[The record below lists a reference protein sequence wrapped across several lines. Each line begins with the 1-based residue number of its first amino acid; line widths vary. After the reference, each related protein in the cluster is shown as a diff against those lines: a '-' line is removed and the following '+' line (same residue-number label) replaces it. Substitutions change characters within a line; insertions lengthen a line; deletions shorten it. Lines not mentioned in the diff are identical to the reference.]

1 MPGFGKKK
9 ANPFAKKN
17 GNGNGNGK
25 KKANPFAKKNG
36 NGGGDKP
43 TWKPTPAE
51 VSQVKSCVQQGYK
64 KNPKASIPGLVKT
77 CAMMVKNKK
86 KK

>member
-17 GNGNGNGK
+17 GNGNGN

-36 NGGGDKP
+36 NGNGGNKP

-51 VSQVKSCVQQGYK
+51 VSQVKSCVKQGFK

-77 CAMMVKNKK
+77 CAMMVKSKK
-86 KK
+86 TK

>member
-9 ANPFAKKN
+9 AH
-17 GNGNGNGK
+17 
-25 KKANPFAKKNG
+25 PFAKKNG
-36 NGGGDKP
+36 NGGKKP
-43 TWKPTPAE
+43 MWKPTPAE
-51 VSQVKSCVQQGYK
+51 VSQVKSCVKQGYK